1 LDKEILKTKAV
12 VYKVLGRLFLE
23 RPNRELIEQIL
34 KEKLFEDFPIEAKNP
49 LFKNGTSLL
58 KTWSEEHQKDDPAL
72 IAANL
77 AQDFDRLFV
86 GPDHLLAPPWESVYL
101 SQEKLMFGEETL
113 AVRTFYA
120 RHGLQFVRKN
130 KEPDDH
136 LGLELIFLGELN
148 TRASEAVDKKEEKE
162 AEYLQKEA
170 KDFIQEHLLR
180 WLPALRQ
187 DIQQNAKSRYF
198 KGLIDVVYGLLEDEL
213 ALEN

>member
-1 LDKEILKTKAV
+1 MLETKAV

-23 RPNRELIEQIL
+23 RPNKELISQIL
-34 KEKLFEDFPIEAKNP
+34 KEKLFEDFPIEGKNP

-58 KTWSEEHQKDDPAL
+58 EAWSKEHQGDEPEL
-72 IAANL
+72 LAANL

-113 AVRTFYA
+113 DVRAFYA

-148 TRASEAVDKKEEKE
+148 TKAAQAAAENKKEDL
-162 AEYLQKEA
+162 EYLNSEQK
-170 KDFIQEHLLR
+170 KFITEHLLR

-213 ALEN
+213 TSEN

>member
-1 LDKEILKTKAV
+1 MDKEILETKAV

-23 RPNRELIEQIL
+23 RPNRELVEQIL
-34 KEKLFEDFPIEAKNP
+34 KEKLFEDFPVEAENP
-49 LFKNGTSLL
+49 FFKNGTSLL
-58 KTWSEEHQKDDPAL
+58 KIWSEEHQKDDPAL

-86 GPDHLLAPPWESVYL
+86 GPGHLLAPPWESVYL

-113 AVRTFYA
+113 AVRAFYA

-148 TRASEAVDKKEEKE
+148 TKAAQAAAENKKEDL
-162 AEYLQKEA
+162 EYLNSEQK
-170 KDFIQEHLLR
+170 KFITEHLLR

-198 KGLIDVVYGLLEDEL
+198 KGLINVVYGLLEDEL
-213 ALEN
+213 TSEN